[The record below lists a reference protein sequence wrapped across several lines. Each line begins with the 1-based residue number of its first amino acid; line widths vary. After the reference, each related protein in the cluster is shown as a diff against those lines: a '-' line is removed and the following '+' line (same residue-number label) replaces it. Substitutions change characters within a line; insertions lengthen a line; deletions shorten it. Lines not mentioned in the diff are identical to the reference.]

1 MQKFFS
7 EEGKEM
13 KKPMRKSLVVVL
25 ALIMAFAMSTSAFA
39 DTTSWTSFQGN
50 DQNNGVISGNF
61 STAPTWEA
69 VRLLDATKT
78 TGWSGVDCQPLM
90 TTENGKTYAYVVTD
104 SNEGAK
110 AFKVDCDTKTVVSG
124 WQGGVPL
131 TNIPTAQLGT
141 GTIVNDTWYLP
152 VSYDYQILPNAYMSY
167 EGGWAIEKQNL
178 TYRYDETDYTGLH
191 FNTDNEAAGS
201 AMMISNPQSIPI
213 NVDVED
219 IWADFSIQF
228 GATPGAQ
235 MTDMNAQMYIKAQ
248 GQSSWI
254 PLGGLSASDIR
265 IGEVEEF
272 SVNCTR
278 QLQLAGMGGDR
289 LYQLKLEF
297 SFNGTTAN
305 EVIVK
310 KAEVYKNNMFVKKI
324 ENISTA
330 TAPSAVTM
338 IDYHTYSGTID
349 GGRGGQLNTPMV
361 YINGNLFFG
370 NWIRGDANGNNY
382 AKYFK
387 LNVNSNQLTTLD
399 TGHTDDGFY
408 LAGAAVRK
416 TGARTY
422 IVFGSDN
429 SHLYMFNAD
438 TNALVSDVSD
448 DIIGQIRSSIC
459 YDDGGIYFSTKS
471 GIFYKYAVN
480 SSRELTLIWSQN
492 LSLPSN
498 ATPTVSDGVVYAA
511 VGEFGHPLG
520 KLYALN
526 ALTGEAVGGAYTA
539 GGPVQSSLLI
549 YETDENEVYAYYTV
563 NSAVGKGY
571 CKHFDQTPSGEEIG
585 EAGYTLQGFAAANGY
600 LVYGNDGVADAE
612 YKYTVS
618 VYVAQ

>member
-1 MQKFFS
+1 
-7 EEGKEM
+7 M
-13 KKPMRKSLVVVL
+13 KKRMRISFVVVL
-25 ALIMAFAMSTSAFA
+25 ALIMVFAMSTSAFA
-39 DTTSWTSFQGN
+39 NTTSWTSFQGN
-50 DQNNGVISGNF
+50 NQNNGVITGNF
-61 STAPTWEA
+61 STAPTWKA
-69 VRLLDATKT
+69 VQLLDATKT

-110 AFKVDCDTKTVVSG
+110 AFKVDCNAKKVADG

-167 EGGWAIEKQNL
+167 KGGWTIESQNL
-178 TYRYDETDYTGLH
+178 EPVYDETSYTGLH
-191 FNTDNEAAGS
+191 FTTYKPYGGS
-201 AMMISNPQSIPI
+201 AEMISELPTKEIDVS
-213 NVDVED
+213 VED
-219 IWADFSIQF
+219 IWADFAIQF
-228 GATPGAQ
+228 G
-235 MTDMNAQMYIKAQ
+235 TDASAEMQGMQVTMSIKADTEEN
-248 GQSSWI
+248 WI
-254 PLGGLSASDIR
+254 QIGALTEDQISL
-265 IGEVEEF
+265 GEVKEY

-278 QLQLAGMGGDR
+278 QLQQAGMAGAKSYR
-289 LYQLKLEF
+289 LKLEF
-297 SFNGTTAN
+297 SFDGVVKN
-305 EVIVK
+305 EVILK

-324 ENISTA
+324 ENISTNEK
-330 TAPSAVTM
+330 PSAVTM
-338 IDYHTYSGTID
+338 IDYHAYSGTID

-370 NWIRGDANGNNY
+370 NWTRGDANGNNY

-387 LNVNSNQLTTLD
+387 LNVNSNQLSTFD
-399 TGHTDDGFY
+399 TNCTDDGFY
-408 LAGAAVRK
+408 LAGAATYK
-416 TGARTY
+416 AGRTTY
-422 IVFGSDN
+422 LIFGSDN
-429 SHLYMFNAD
+429 GKLYLFDAD
-438 TNALVSDVSD
+438 TLALKSTVNV
-448 DIIGQIRSSIC
+448 GEKIRSSIY
-459 YDDGGIYFSTKS
+459 YDNGGIYFSTKS
-471 GIFYKYAVN
+471 GIAYKYEIN
-480 SSRELTLIWSQN
+480 SSKQLTRVWSRG
-492 LSLPSN
+492 LALPSN
-498 ATPTVSDGVVYAA
+498 ATPTVSDGVVYVA
-511 VGEFGHPLG
+511 VGEFGSDLG
-520 KLYALN
+520 KLYALD
-526 ALTGEAVGGAYTA
+526 ALTGEDVDGAYTS

>member
-1 MQKFFS
+1 
-7 EEGKEM
+7 M
-13 KKPMRKSLVVVL
+13 KKRMRISFVVVL
-25 ALIMAFAMSTSAFA
+25 ALIMVFAMSTSAFA
-39 DTTSWTSFQGN
+39 NTTSWTSFQGN
-50 DQNNGVISGNF
+50 NQNNGVITGNF
-61 STAPTWEA
+61 STAPTWKA

-167 EGGWAIEKQNL
+167 KGGWTIESQNL
-178 TYRYDETDYTGLH
+178 EPVYDETSYTGLH
-191 FNTDNEAAGS
+191 FTTYKPYGGS
-201 AMMISNPQSIPI
+201 AEMISELPTKEIDVS
-213 NVDVED
+213 VED
-219 IWADFSIQF
+219 IWADFAIQF
-228 GATPGAQ
+228 G
-235 MTDMNAQMYIKAQ
+235 TDASAEMQGMQVTMSIKADTEEN
-248 GQSSWI
+248 WI
-254 PLGGLSASDIR
+254 QIGALTEDQISL
-265 IGEVEEF
+265 GEVKEY

-278 QLQLAGMGGDR
+278 QLQQAGMAGAKSYR
-289 LYQLKLEF
+289 LKLEF
-297 SFNGTTAN
+297 SFDGVVKN
-305 EVIVK
+305 EVILK

-324 ENISTA
+324 ENISTNEK
-330 TAPSAVTM
+330 PSAVTM
-338 IDYHTYSGTID
+338 IDYHAYSGTID

-387 LNVNSNQLTTLD
+387 LNVNSNQLSTFNTNC
-399 TGHTDDGFY
+399 TDDGFY
-408 LAGAAVRK
+408 LAGAA
-416 TGARTY
+416 TY
-422 IVFGSDN
+422 KAGMTTYLIFGSDN
-429 SHLYMFNAD
+429 GNLYLFDAN
-438 TNALVSDVSD
+438 TLALKSTANV
-448 DIIGQIRSSIC
+448 GEKIRSSIC
-459 YDDGGIYFSTKS
+459 YDNGGIYFSTKS
-471 GIFYKYAVN
+471 GIAYKYEIN
-480 SSRELTLIWSQN
+480 SSKQLTRVWSQD
-492 LSLPSN
+492 LVLPSN
-498 ATPTVSDGVVYAA
+498 ATPTVSDGVVYVA

-549 YETDENEVYAYYTV
+549 YETDENEVYTYYTV
-563 NSAVGKGY
+563 NSAAGKGY
-571 CKHFDQTPSGEEIG
+571 CKHFDTSTSGTEIG
-585 EAGYTLQGFAAANGY
+585 EAGFTLQGFAAANGY

>member
-1 MQKFFS
+1 
-7 EEGKEM
+7 M
-13 KKPMRKSLVVVL
+13 KKRMRISFVVVL
-25 ALIMAFAMSTSAFA
+25 ALIMVFAMSTSAFA
-39 DTTSWTSFQGN
+39 NTTSWTSFQGN
-50 DQNNGVISGNF
+50 NQNNGVITGNF

>member
-25 ALIMAFAMSTSAFA
+25 ALIMVFAMSTSAFA

-50 DQNNGVISGNF
+50 DQNNGVITGNF
-61 STAPTWEA
+61 STAPTWKA
-69 VRLLDATKT
+69 VQLLDATKT

-110 AFKVDCDTKTVVSG
+110 AFKVDCDTKTVVPG
-124 WQGGVPL
+124 WQGGVSL

-387 LNVNSNQLTTLD
+387 LNVNSNQLSTFD

-408 LAGAAVRK
+408 LAGAAVHEE
-416 TGARTY
+416 GRTPY
-422 IVFGSDN
+422 LIFGSDN
-429 SHLYMFNAD
+429 GNLYLFDAN
-438 TNALVSDVSD
+438 TLALQSRQSV
-448 DIIGQIRSSIC
+448 GEKIRSSVC
-459 YDDGGIYFSTKS
+459 YNDGGIYFSTKS
-471 GIFYKYAVN
+471 GHVYKYQIT
-480 SSRELTLIWSQN
+480 SSIQLTRAWLQY

-498 ATPTVSDGVVYAA
+498 ATPTVSNGVVYVA

-526 ALTGEAVGGAYTA
+526 ALTGEAVGGAYTV

-549 YETDENEVYAYYTV
+549 YETDENEVYTYYTV

-571 CKHFDQTPSGEEIG
+571 CKHFDTSTSGTEIG
-585 EAGYTLQGFAAANGY
+585 EAGFTLQGFAAANGY
-600 LVYGNDGVADAE
+600 LVYGNDGVPDADYN
-612 YKYTVS
+612 YKVS
-618 VYVAQ
+618 VYVAR

>member
-1 MQKFFS
+1 
-7 EEGKEM
+7 M
-13 KKPMRKSLVVVL
+13 KKRIRISFVVVL
-25 ALIMAFAMSTSAFA
+25 ALIMVFAMSTSAFA
-39 DTTSWTSFQGN
+39 NTTSWTSFQGN
-50 DQNNGVISGNF
+50 NQNNGVITGNF
-61 STAPTWEA
+61 STAPTWKA

-110 AFKVDCDTKTVVSG
+110 AFKVDCNAKKVADG

-167 EGGWAIEKQNL
+167 NGGWSISAQNL
-178 TYRYDETDYTGLH
+178 SWEYDTTNYTGLH
-191 FNTDNEAAGS
+191 FETIGPNGGIAQ
-201 AMMISNPQSIPI
+201 MISNSQTMPI
-213 NVDVED
+213 NVNVED
-219 IWADFSIQF
+219 IWADFTIQF
-228 GATPGAQ
+228 GSDTSAQ
-235 MTDMNAQMYIKAQ
+235 MMNMNAKMYIKAQ
-248 GQSSWI
+248 TESEWLLLGELTESQI
-254 PLGGLSASDIR
+254 P
-265 IGEVEEF
+265 IGKPKEL

-278 QLQLAGMGGDR
+278 QLQQAGMGGNR

-297 SFNGTTAN
+297 SFDGATAN

-324 ENISTA
+324 ANLSTTTEP
-330 TAPSAVTM
+330 TAETM
-338 IDYHTYSGTID
+338 IDFHTYSGAID
-349 GGRGGQLNTPMV
+349 GGRSGQLNTPML

-370 NWIRGDANGNNY
+370 NWTRPDANGNNY

-387 LNVNSNQLTTLD
+387 LNVNSNQLSTFNTNC
-399 TGHTDDGFY
+399 TDDGFY
-408 LAGAAVRK
+408 LAGAATFNSGKVP
-416 TGARTY
+416 Y
-422 IVFGSDN
+422 LIFGSDN
-429 SHLYMFNAD
+429 GNLYLFNAN
-438 TNALVSDVSD
+438 TLSLQSSANV
-448 DIIGQIRSSIC
+448 GEKIRSSVC
-459 YDDGGIYFSTKS
+459 YDNGGIYFSTKS
-471 GIFYKYAVN
+471 GFAYKYEV
-480 SSRELTLIWSQN
+480 SSSKQLTRVWSRG
-492 LSLPSN
+492 LVLPSN
-498 ATPTVSDGVVYAA
+498 ATPTVSDGVVYVS
-511 VGEFGHPLG
+511 VGEFGSDLG
-520 KLYALN
+520 KLYALD
-526 ALTGEAVGGAYTA
+526 ALTGEDVDGAYTS

>member
-1 MQKFFS
+1 
-7 EEGKEM
+7 M
-13 KKPMRKSLVVVL
+13 KKRIRISFVVVL
-25 ALIMAFAMSTSAFA
+25 ALIMVFAMSTSAFA
-39 DTTSWTSFQGN
+39 NTTSWTSFQGN
-50 DQNNGVISGNF
+50 NQNNGVITGNF
-61 STAPTWEA
+61 STAPTWKA

-110 AFKVDCDTKTVVSG
+110 AFKVDCNAKKVADG

-141 GTIVNDTWYLP
+141 GTIVNNTWYLP

-167 EGGWAIEKQNL
+167 NGGWSISAQNL
-178 TYRYDETDYTGLH
+178 SWEYDTTNYTGLH
-191 FNTDNEAAGS
+191 FETIGPNGGIAQ
-201 AMMISNPQSIPI
+201 MISNSQTMPI
-213 NVDVED
+213 NVNVED
-219 IWADFSIQF
+219 IWADFTIQF
-228 GATPGAQ
+228 GSDTSAQ
-235 MTDMNAQMYIKAQ
+235 MMNMNAKMYIKAQ
-248 GQSSWI
+248 TESEWLLLGELTESQI
-254 PLGGLSASDIR
+254 P
-265 IGEVEEF
+265 IGKPKEL

-278 QLQLAGMGGDR
+278 QLQQAGMGGNR

-297 SFNGTTAN
+297 SFDGATAN

-324 ENISTA
+324 ANLSTTTEP
-330 TAPSAVTM
+330 TAETM
-338 IDYHTYSGTID
+338 IDFHTYSGAID
-349 GGRGGQLNTPMV
+349 GGSSGQLNTPML
-361 YINGNLFFG
+361 YFNANLFFG
-370 NWIRGDANGNNY
+370 NWPRPDPNGNNY

-387 LNVNSNQLTTLD
+387 LNVNSNQLSTFNTNC
-399 TGHTDDGFY
+399 TDDGFY
-408 LAGAAVRK
+408 LAGAATFNSGKVP
-416 TGARTY
+416 Y
-422 IVFGSDN
+422 LIFGSDN
-429 SHLYMFNAD
+429 GNLYLFNAN
-438 TNALVSDVSD
+438 TLSLQSSANV
-448 DIIGQIRSSIC
+448 GEKIRSSVC
-459 YDDGGIYFSTKS
+459 YDNGGIYFSTKS
-471 GIFYKYAVN
+471 GFAYKYEV
-480 SSRELTLIWSQN
+480 SSSKQLTRVWSRG
-492 LSLPSN
+492 LVLPSN
-498 ATPTVSDGVVYAA
+498 ATPTVSDGVVYVS
-511 VGEFGHPLG
+511 VGEFGSDLG
-520 KLYALN
+520 KLYALD
-526 ALTGEAVGGAYTA
+526 ALTGEDVDGAYTS

>member
-50 DQNNGVISGNF
+50 DQNNGVITGNF

-90 TTENGKTYAYVVTD
+90 TTEGDKTYAYVVTD

-361 YINGNLFFG
+361 YVNGNLFFG

-387 LNVNSNQLTTLD
+387 LNVNSNQLSTFD

-408 LAGAAVRK
+408 LAGAAVHEEGG
-416 TGARTY
+416 TPY
-422 IVFGSDN
+422 LIFGSDN
-429 SHLYMFNAD
+429 GNLYLFDAN
-438 TNALVSDVSD
+438 TLALQSSQSV
-448 DIIGQIRSSIC
+448 GEKIRSSVC
-459 YDDGGIYFSTKS
+459 YNDGGIYFSTKS
-471 GIFYKYAVN
+471 GNVYKYQIT
-480 SSRELTLIWSQN
+480 SSIQLTRAWLQY

-498 ATPTVSDGVVYAA
+498 ATPTVSNGVVYVA

>member
-1 MQKFFS
+1 
-7 EEGKEM
+7 M
-13 KKPMRKSLVVVL
+13 KKRIRISFVVVL
-25 ALIMAFAMSTSAFA
+25 ALIMVFAMSTSAFA
-39 DTTSWTSFQGN
+39 NTTSWTSFQGN
-50 DQNNGVISGNF
+50 NQNNGVITGNF
-61 STAPTWEA
+61 STAPTWKA

-110 AFKVDCDTKTVVSG
+110 AFKVDCNAKKVADG

-167 EGGWAIEKQNL
+167 NGGWSISAQNL
-178 TYRYDETDYTGLH
+178 SWEYDTTNYTGLH
-191 FNTDNEAAGS
+191 FETIGPNGGIAQ
-201 AMMISNPQSIPI
+201 MISNSQTMPI
-213 NVDVED
+213 NVNVED
-219 IWADFSIQF
+219 IWADFTIQF
-228 GATPGAQ
+228 GSDTSAQ
-235 MTDMNAQMYIKAQ
+235 MMNMNAKMYIKAQ
-248 GQSSWI
+248 TESEWLLLGELTESQI
-254 PLGGLSASDIR
+254 P
-265 IGEVEEF
+265 IGKPKEL

-278 QLQLAGMGGDR
+278 QLQQAGMGGNR

-297 SFNGTTAN
+297 SFDGATAN

-324 ENISTA
+324 ANLSTTTEP
-330 TAPSAVTM
+330 TAETM
-338 IDYHTYSGTID
+338 IDFHTYSGAID
-349 GGRGGQLNTPMV
+349 GGRSGQLNTPML

-370 NWIRGDANGNNY
+370 NWTRPDANGNNY

-387 LNVNSNQLTTLD
+387 LNVNSNQLSTFNTNC
-399 TGHTDDGFY
+399 TDDGFY
-408 LAGAAVRK
+408 LAGAATFNSGKVP
-416 TGARTY
+416 Y
-422 IVFGSDN
+422 LIFGSDN
-429 SHLYMFNAD
+429 GNLYLFNAN
-438 TNALVSDVSD
+438 TLSLQSSANVREK
-448 DIIGQIRSSIC
+448 IRSSVC
-459 YDDGGIYFSTKS
+459 YDNGGIYFSTKS
-471 GIFYKYAVN
+471 GFAYKYEV
-480 SSRELTLIWSQN
+480 SSSKELIQVWSQY

-498 ATPTVSDGVVYAA
+498 ATPTVSDGVVYVS
-511 VGEFGHPLG
+511 VGEFGSNLG
-520 KLYALN
+520 KLYALD
-526 ALTGEAVGGAYTA
+526 ALTGEAVDGAYTS

-549 YETDENEVYAYYTV
+549 YKTDENEVYTYYTV

-571 CKHFDQTPSGEEIG
+571 CKHFDTSTSGAEIG

>member
-1 MQKFFS
+1 
-7 EEGKEM
+7 M
-13 KKPMRKSLVVVL
+13 KKRIRISFVVVL
-25 ALIMAFAMSTSAFA
+25 ALIMVFAMSTSAFA
-39 DTTSWTSFQGN
+39 NTTSWTSFQGN
-50 DQNNGVISGNF
+50 NQNNGVITGNF
-61 STAPTWEA
+61 STAPTWKA

-110 AFKVDCDTKTVVSG
+110 AFKVDCNAKKVADG

-167 EGGWAIEKQNL
+167 NGGWSISAQNL
-178 TYRYDETDYTGLH
+178 SWEYDTTNYTGLH
-191 FNTDNEAAGS
+191 FETIGPNGGIAQ
-201 AMMISNPQSIPI
+201 MISNSQTMPI
-213 NVDVED
+213 NVNVED
-219 IWADFSIQF
+219 IWADFTIQF
-228 GATPGAQ
+228 GSDTSAQ
-235 MTDMNAQMYIKAQ
+235 MMNMNAKMYIKAQ
-248 GQSSWI
+248 TESEWLLLGELTESQI
-254 PLGGLSASDIR
+254 P
-265 IGEVEEF
+265 IGKPKEL

-278 QLQLAGMGGDR
+278 QLQQAGMGGNR

-297 SFNGTTAN
+297 SFDGATAN

-324 ENISTA
+324 ANLSTTTEP
-330 TAPSAVTM
+330 TAETM
-338 IDYHTYSGTID
+338 IDFHTYSGAID
-349 GGRGGQLNTPMV
+349 GGRSGQLNTPML

-370 NWIRGDANGNNY
+370 NWTRPDANGNNY

-387 LNVNSNQLTTLD
+387 LNVNSNQLSTFNTNC
-399 TGHTDDGFY
+399 TDDGFY
-408 LAGAAVRK
+408 LAGAATFNSGKVP
-416 TGARTY
+416 Y
-422 IVFGSDN
+422 LIFGSDN
-429 SHLYMFNAD
+429 GNLYLFNAN
-438 TNALVSDVSD
+438 TLSLQSSANV
-448 DIIGQIRSSIC
+448 GEKIRSSVC
-459 YDDGGIYFSTKS
+459 YDNGGIYFSTKS
-471 GIFYKYAVN
+471 GFAYKYEV
-480 SSRELTLIWSQN
+480 SSSKQLTRVWSRG
-492 LSLPSN
+492 LVLPSN
-498 ATPTVSDGVVYAA
+498 ATPTVSDGVVYVS
-511 VGEFGHPLG
+511 VGEFGSDLG
-520 KLYALN
+520 KLYALD
-526 ALTGEAVGGAYTA
+526 ALTGEDVDGAYTS

-549 YETDENEVYAYYTV
+549 YETDENEVYTYYTV

>member
-1 MQKFFS
+1 
-7 EEGKEM
+7 M
-13 KKPMRKSLVVVL
+13 KKRIRISFVVVL
-25 ALIMAFAMSTSAFA
+25 ALIMVFAMSTSAFA
-39 DTTSWTSFQGN
+39 NTTSWTSFQGN
-50 DQNNGVISGNF
+50 NQNNGVITGDF
-61 STAPTWEA
+61 STAPTWKA

-110 AFKVDCDTKTVVSG
+110 AFKVDCNEKNIAAG
-124 WQGGVPL
+124 WENGVPL

-167 EGGWAIEKQNL
+167 EGGWAITSGDLE
-178 TYRYDETDYTGLH
+178 YEYDTTQWTGLH
-191 FNTDNEAAGS
+191 FRTNAAGRKS
-201 AMMISNPQSIPI
+201 AMMISDPQSIPI

-254 PLGGLSASDIR
+254 PLGGLSPSDIR

-297 SFNGTTAN
+297 SFDGVGEN
-305 EVIVK
+305 EVILK

-370 NWIRGDANGNNY
+370 NWTRGDANGNNY

-387 LNVNSNQLTTLD
+387 LNVNSNQLSTFNTNC
-399 TGHTDDGFY
+399 TDDGFY
-408 LAGAAVRK
+408 LAGAATFNSGKVP
-416 TGARTY
+416 Y
-422 IVFGSDN
+422 LIFGSDN
-429 SHLYMFNAD
+429 GNLYLFNAN
-438 TNALVSDVSD
+438 TLSLQSSANVREK
-448 DIIGQIRSSIC
+448 IRSSVC
-459 YDDGGIYFSTKS
+459 YDNGGIYFSTKS
-471 GIFYKYAVN
+471 GFAYKYEV
-480 SSRELTLIWSQN
+480 SSSKQLTRVWSRG
-492 LSLPSN
+492 LVLPSN
-498 ATPTVSDGVVYAA
+498 ATPTVSDGVVYVS
-511 VGEFGHPLG
+511 VGEFGSDLG
-520 KLYALN
+520 KLYALD
-526 ALTGEAVGGAYTA
+526 ALTGEDVDGAYTS

>member
-25 ALIMAFAMSTSAFA
+25 ALIMLFAMSTSAFA

-50 DQNNGVISGNF
+50 DQNNGVITGNF
-61 STAPTWEA
+61 STAPTWKA
-69 VRLLDATKT
+69 VRLLDTTKT

-110 AFKVDCDTKTVVSG
+110 AFKVDCNAKKVADG

-167 EGGWAIEKQNL
+167 KGGWAIEKQNL

-324 ENISTA
+324 ANLSTTTEP
-330 TAPSAVTM
+330 TAETM
-338 IDYHTYSGTID
+338 IDFHTYSGAID
-349 GGRGGQLNTPMV
+349 GGRSGQLNTPML
-361 YINGNLFFG
+361 YDNGYLYFG
-370 NWIRGDANGNNY
+370 NWTRPDANGNNY

-387 LNVNSNQLTTLD
+387 LNASNNQLTTLN

-408 LAGAAVRK
+408 LAGS
-416 TGARTY
+416 TIFNSGAKRY
-422 IVFGSDN
+422 VAFGSDN
-429 SHLYMFNAD
+429 GNLYLFNAD
-438 TNALVSDVSD
+438 TGTLLNTANVQSL
-448 DIIGQIRSSIC
+448 IRSSIC
-459 YDDGGIYFSTKS
+459 YDSGGLYFTTKS
-471 GIFYKYAVN
+471 GFLYKYMVN
-480 SSRELTLIWSQN
+480 SESRLVRSWEKN
-492 LSLPSN
+492 LALPSN
-498 ATPTVSDGVVYAA
+498 ATPTVSGEIVYVS
-511 VGEFGHPLG
+511 VGEFTSTDG
-520 KLYALN
+520 KLYAFD
-526 ALTGEAVGGAYTA
+526 ALDGTPVGNSYST
-539 GGPVQSSLLI
+539 GGPVQSSMLI
-549 YETDENEVYAYYTV
+549 YEPEEGSVFAYYTV
-563 NSAVGKGY
+563 NKATGKGY
-571 CKHFDQTPSGEEIG
+571 CQYFDYPTPTAAEIG

-600 LVYGNDGVADAE
+600 LVYGNDGVPDEE
-612 YKYTVS
+612 YNYKVC
-618 VYVAQ
+618 VYIAY

>member
-1 MQKFFS
+1 
-7 EEGKEM
+7 
-13 KKPMRKSLVVVL
+13 
-25 ALIMAFAMSTSAFA
+25 
-39 DTTSWTSFQGN
+39 
-50 DQNNGVISGNF
+50 
-61 STAPTWEA
+61 
-69 VRLLDATKT
+69 
-78 TGWSGVDCQPLM
+78 
-90 TTENGKTYAYVVTD
+90 
-104 SNEGAK
+104 
-110 AFKVDCDTKTVVSG
+110 
-124 WQGGVPL
+124 
-131 TNIPTAQLGT
+131 
-141 GTIVNDTWYLP
+141 
-152 VSYDYQILPNAYMSY
+152 
-167 EGGWAIEKQNL
+167 
-178 TYRYDETDYTGLH
+178 
-191 FNTDNEAAGS
+191 
-201 AMMISNPQSIPI
+201 MMISNPQSIPI

>member
-1 MQKFFS
+1 
-7 EEGKEM
+7 M

-39 DTTSWTSFQGN
+39 NTTSWTSFQGN

-69 VRLLDATKT
+69 VELLDATKT

-110 AFKVDCDTKTVVSG
+110 AFKVDCNAKKVADG

-167 EGGWAIEKQNL
+167 EGGWTIESQNL
-178 TYRYDETDYTGLH
+178 EPVYDETSYTGLH
-191 FNTDNEAAGS
+191 FTTYKPYGGS
-201 AMMISNPQSIPI
+201 AEMISELPTKEIDVS
-213 NVDVED
+213 VED
-219 IWADFSIQF
+219 IWADFAIQF
-228 GATPGAQ
+228 G
-235 MTDMNAQMYIKAQ
+235 TDASAEMQGMQVTMSIKADTEEN
-248 GQSSWI
+248 WI
-254 PLGGLSASDIR
+254 QIGALTEDQISL
-265 IGEVEEF
+265 GEVKEY

-278 QLQLAGMGGDR
+278 QLQQAGMAGAKSYR
-289 LYQLKLEF
+289 LKLEF
-297 SFNGTTAN
+297 SFDGVVKN
-305 EVIVK
+305 EVILK

-324 ENISTA
+324 ENISTNEK
-330 TAPSAVTM
+330 PSAVTM
-338 IDYHTYSGTID
+338 IDYHAYSGTID
-349 GGRGGQLNTPMV
+349 GGRGGQLNPPMV

-387 LNVNSNQLTTLD
+387 LNVNSNQLSTLD

-408 LAGAAVRK
+408 LAGAAVYK
-416 TGARTY
+416 SGSNTY
-422 IVFGSDN
+422 LIFGSDN
-429 SHLYMFNAD
+429 SHLYMFNAN
-438 TNALVSDVSD
+438 TNALVSEVSSG
-448 DIIGQIRSSIC
+448 IVGQIRSSVS
-459 YDDGGIYFSTKS
+459 YADGGFFFTSKPGYIYRCSFNGTKL
-471 GIFYKYAVN
+471 VRN
-480 SSRELTLIWSQN
+480 WET
-492 LSLPSN
+492 SLNGACN
-498 ATPTVSDGVVYAA
+498 ATPTIYDGMAYVSLGQFGDTDGKFA
-511 VGEFGHPLG
+511 GCNIDTGIMEFGD
-520 KLYALN
+520 
-526 ALTGEAVGGAYTA
+526 YTP
-539 GGPVQSSLLI
+539 GGPVQSSMLI
-549 YETDENEVYAYYTV
+549 YKDSENDLYTYYTV
-563 NSAVGKGY
+563 NRADGKGY
-571 CKHFDQTPSGEEIG
+571 CKQLGQEHPIAEEIG

-600 LVYGNDGVADAE
+600 LVYGNDGVADAD

>member
-13 KKPMRKSLVVVL
+13 KKRMRISFVVVL
-25 ALIMAFAMSTSAFA
+25 ALIMVFAMSTSAFA

-167 EGGWAIEKQNL
+167 KGGWAIEKQNL

-571 CKHFDQTPSGEEIG
+571 CKHFDQTTSGEEIG

>member
-13 KKPMRKSLVVVL
+13 KKRMRKSLVVVL

-110 AFKVDCDTKTVVSG
+110 AFKVDCDTKTVAPG

-152 VSYDYQILPNAYMSY
+152 VSYDYQLLPNAYMSY
-167 EGGWAIEKQNL
+167 NGGWSISAQNL
-178 TYRYDETDYTGLH
+178 SWEYDTTNYTGLH
-191 FNTDNEAAGS
+191 FETIGPNGGIAQ
-201 AMMISNPQSIPI
+201 MISNSQTMPI
-213 NVDVED
+213 NVNVED
-219 IWADFSIQF
+219 IWADFTIQF
-228 GATPGAQ
+228 GSDTSAQ
-235 MTDMNAQMYIKAQ
+235 MMNMNAKMYIKAQ
-248 GQSSWI
+248 TESEWLLLGELTESQI
-254 PLGGLSASDIR
+254 P
-265 IGEVEEF
+265 IGKPKEL

>member
-1 MQKFFS
+1 
-7 EEGKEM
+7 M
-13 KKPMRKSLVVVL
+13 KKRMRISFVVVL
-25 ALIMAFAMSTSAFA
+25 ALIMVFAMSTSAFA
-39 DTTSWTSFQGN
+39 NTTSWTSFQGN
-50 DQNNGVISGNF
+50 NQNNGVITGNF
-61 STAPTWEA
+61 STAPTWKA

-167 EGGWAIEKQNL
+167 KGGWTIESQNL
-178 TYRYDETDYTGLH
+178 EPVYDETSYTGLH
-191 FNTDNEAAGS
+191 FTTYKPYGGS
-201 AMMISNPQSIPI
+201 AEMISELPTKEIDVS
-213 NVDVED
+213 VED
-219 IWADFSIQF
+219 IWADFAIQF
-228 GATPGAQ
+228 G
-235 MTDMNAQMYIKAQ
+235 TDASAEMQGMQVTMSIKADTEEN
-248 GQSSWI
+248 WI
-254 PLGGLSASDIR
+254 QIGALTEDQISL
-265 IGEVEEF
+265 GEVKEY

-278 QLQLAGMGGDR
+278 QLQQAGMAGAKSYR
-289 LYQLKLEF
+289 LKLEF
-297 SFNGTTAN
+297 SFDGVVKN
-305 EVIVK
+305 EVILK

-324 ENISTA
+324 ENISTNEK
-330 TAPSAVTM
+330 PSAVTM
-338 IDYHTYSGTID
+338 IDYHAYSGTID

-387 LNVNSNQLTTLD
+387 LNVNSNQLSTFNTNC
-399 TGHTDDGFY
+399 TDDGFY
-408 LAGAAVRK
+408 LAGAA
-416 TGARTY
+416 TY
-422 IVFGSDN
+422 KAGMTTYLIFGSDN
-429 SHLYMFNAD
+429 GNLYLFDAN
-438 TNALVSDVSD
+438 TLALKSTANV
-448 DIIGQIRSSIC
+448 GEKIRSSIC
-459 YDDGGIYFSTKS
+459 YDNGGIYFSTKS
-471 GIFYKYAVN
+471 GIAYKYEIN
-480 SSRELTLIWSQN
+480 SSKQLTRVWSQD
-492 LSLPSN
+492 LVLPSN
-498 ATPTVSDGVVYAA
+498 ATPTVSDGVVYVA

-549 YETDENEVYAYYTV
+549 YETDENEVYTYYTV

-571 CKHFDQTPSGEEIG
+571 CKHFDTSTSGTEIG
-585 EAGYTLQGFAAANGY
+585 EAGFTLQGFAAANGY

>member
-25 ALIMAFAMSTSAFA
+25 ALIMLFAMSTSAFA

-50 DQNNGVISGNF
+50 DQNNGVITGNF
-61 STAPTWEA
+61 STAPTWKA
-69 VRLLDATKT
+69 VRLLDTTKT

-110 AFKVDCDTKTVVSG
+110 AFKVDCNAKKVADG

-167 EGGWAIEKQNL
+167 KGGWAIEKQNL

-387 LNVNSNQLTTLD
+387 LNVNSNQLSTFNTNC
-399 TGHTDDGFY
+399 TDDGFY
-408 LAGAAVRK
+408 LAGAA
-416 TGARTY
+416 TY
-422 IVFGSDN
+422 KAGMTTYLIFGSDN
-429 SHLYMFNAD
+429 GNLYLFDAN
-438 TNALVSDVSD
+438 TLALKSTANV
-448 DIIGQIRSSIC
+448 GEKIRSSIC
-459 YDDGGIYFSTKS
+459 YDNGGIYFSTKS
-471 GIFYKYAVN
+471 GIAYKYEIN
-480 SSRELTLIWSQN
+480 SSKQLTRVWSQD
-492 LSLPSN
+492 LVLPSN
-498 ATPTVSDGVVYAA
+498 ATPTVSDGVVYVA

-549 YETDENEVYAYYTV
+549 YKTDENEVYTYYTV

-571 CKHFDQTPSGEEIG
+571 CKHFDTSTSGTEIG
-585 EAGYTLQGFAAANGY
+585 EAGFTLQGFAAANGY

>member
-1 MQKFFS
+1 
-7 EEGKEM
+7 M
-13 KKPMRKSLVVVL
+13 KKRMRISFVVVL
-25 ALIMAFAMSTSAFA
+25 ALIMVFAMSTSAFA

>member
-1 MQKFFS
+1 
-7 EEGKEM
+7 M
-13 KKPMRKSLVVVL
+13 KKRMRISFVVVL
-25 ALIMAFAMSTSAFA
+25 ALIMVFAMSTSAFA
-39 DTTSWTSFQGN
+39 NTTSWTSFQGN
-50 DQNNGVISGNF
+50 NQNNGVITGNF
-61 STAPTWEA
+61 STAPTWKA

-167 EGGWAIEKQNL
+167 NGGWSISAQNL
-178 TYRYDETDYTGLH
+178 SWEYDTTNYTGLH
-191 FNTDNEAAGS
+191 FETIGPNGGIAQ
-201 AMMISNPQSIPI
+201 MISNSQTMPI
-213 NVDVED
+213 NVNVED

-370 NWIRGDANGNNY
+370 NWTRGDANGNNY

-387 LNVNSNQLTTLD
+387 LNVNSNQLSTFD

-408 LAGAAVRK
+408 LAGAAVYK
-416 TGARTY
+416 SGSNTY
-422 IVFGSDN
+422 LIFGSDN
-429 SHLYMFNAD
+429 SHLYMFNAN
-438 TNALVSDVSD
+438 TNALVSEVSSG
-448 DIIGQIRSSIC
+448 IVGQIRSSVS
-459 YDDGGIYFSTKS
+459 YADGGFFFTSKPGYIYRCSFNGAKLVRNWET
-471 GIFYKYAVN
+471 
-480 SSRELTLIWSQN
+480 
-492 LSLPSN
+492 SLNGACN
-498 ATPTVSDGVVYAA
+498 ATPTIYDGMAYVSLGQFGDTDGKFA
-511 VGEFGHPLG
+511 GCNIDTGIMEFGD
-520 KLYALN
+520 
-526 ALTGEAVGGAYTA
+526 YTP
-539 GGPVQSSLLI
+539 GGPVQSSMLI
-549 YETDENEVYAYYTV
+549 YKDSENDLYTYYTV
-563 NSAVGKGY
+563 NRADGKGY
-571 CKHFDQTPSGEEIG
+571 CKQLGQEHPIAEEIG

-600 LVYGNDGVADAE
+600 LVYGNDGVADAD

>member
-25 ALIMAFAMSTSAFA
+25 ALIMVFAMSASAFA

-69 VRLLDATKT
+69 VELLDATKT

-90 TTENGKTYAYVVTD
+90 TTEGDKTYAYVVTD

-110 AFKVDCDTKTVVSG
+110 AFKVDCDTKTVVPG

-254 PLGGLSASDIR
+254 PLGGLSTSDIR

-289 LYQLKLEF
+289 LYQLKLEV

-387 LNVNSNQLTTLD
+387 LNVNSNQLSTLD

-416 TGARTY
+416 AGTKTY

-429 SHLYMFNAD
+429 SHLYMFNAS
-438 TNALVSDVSD
+438 TNALVSEVSSG
-448 DIIGQIRSSIC
+448 IVGQIRSSVS
-459 YDDGGIYFSTKS
+459 YADGGFFFTSKPGYIYRCSFNGTKL
-471 GIFYKYAVN
+471 VRN
-480 SSRELTLIWSQN
+480 WET
-492 LSLPSN
+492 SLNGACN
-498 ATPTVSDGVVYAA
+498 ATPTVYGGMAYVSLGQFGDTTGKFA
-511 VGEFGHPLG
+511 GCNIDTGEMEFGD
-520 KLYALN
+520 
-526 ALTGEAVGGAYTA
+526 YTP
-539 GGPVQSSLLI
+539 GGPVQSSMLI
-549 YETDENEVYAYYTV
+549 YKDSENDLYTYYTV
-563 NSAVGKGY
+563 NRADGKGY
-571 CKHFDQTPSGEEIG
+571 CKQFGQEHPIAEEIG

-600 LVYGNDGVADAE
+600 LVYGNDGVADAD

>member
-1 MQKFFS
+1 
-7 EEGKEM
+7 M
-13 KKPMRKSLVVVL
+13 KKRIRISFVVVL
-25 ALIMAFAMSTSAFA
+25 ALIMVFAMSTSAFA
-39 DTTSWTSFQGN
+39 NTTSWTSFQGN
-50 DQNNGVISGNF
+50 NQNNGVITGNF
-61 STAPTWEA
+61 STAPTWKA

-110 AFKVDCDTKTVVSG
+110 AFKVDCNAKKVADG

-141 GTIVNDTWYLP
+141 GTIVNDIWYLP
-152 VSYDYQILPNAYMSY
+152 VTYDYQILPNAYMSY
-167 EGGWAIEKQNL
+167 KGGWTISTQNSDWD
-178 TYRYDETDYTGLH
+178 YDTTNFTGLH
-191 FNTDNEAAGS
+191 FNTRKPYGDIVQ
-201 AMMISNPQSIPI
+201 MISNSQTMPI
-213 NVDVED
+213 NVNVED
-219 IWADFSIQF
+219 IWADFTIQF
-228 GATPGAQ
+228 GSDTSAQ
-235 MTDMNAQMYIKAQ
+235 MMNMNAKMYIKAQ
-248 GQSSWI
+248 TESEWLLLGELTESQI
-254 PLGGLSASDIR
+254 P
-265 IGEVEEF
+265 IGKPKEL

-278 QLQLAGMGGDR
+278 QLQQAGMGGNR

-297 SFNGTTAN
+297 SFDGATAN

-324 ENISTA
+324 ANLSTTTEP
-330 TAPSAVTM
+330 TAETM
-338 IDYHTYSGTID
+338 IDFHTYSGAID
-349 GGRGGQLNTPMV
+349 GGRSGQLNTPML

-370 NWIRGDANGNNY
+370 NWTRPDANGNNY

-387 LNVNSNQLTTLD
+387 LNVNSNQLSTFNTNC
-399 TGHTDDGFY
+399 TDDGFY
-408 LAGAAVRK
+408 LAGAATYK
-416 TGARTY
+416 AGRTTY
-422 IVFGSDN
+422 LIFGSDN
-429 SHLYMFNAD
+429 GKLYLFDAD
-438 TNALVSDVSD
+438 TLALKSTVNV
-448 DIIGQIRSSIC
+448 GEKIRSSIC
-459 YDDGGIYFSTKS
+459 YDNGGIYFSTKS
-471 GIFYKYAVN
+471 GIAYKYEIN
-480 SSRELTLIWSQN
+480 SSKQLTRVWSRG
-492 LSLPSN
+492 LALPSN
-498 ATPTVSDGVVYAA
+498 ATPTVSDGVVYVA
-511 VGEFGHPLG
+511 VGEFGSDLG
-520 KLYALN
+520 KLYALD
-526 ALTGEAVGGAYTA
+526 ALTGEDVDGAYTS